1 MSEILSLAPRL
12 NQFCEVHDLYEYG
25 LYTIVTMPDGFQ
37 FVTNDTKLANRM
49 LLEHGAETRHIV
61 ELGE

>member
-1 MSEILSLAPRL
+1 MSILAMTPSL

-25 LYTIVTMPDGFQ
+25 LYTVVTMPNGFQ
-37 FVTNDTKLANRM
+37 FVTRDTELANRM
-49 LLEHGAETRHIV
+49 LTEHGAETRHIV